1 MGPKSDRKITLP
13 ESKAKELSLNNGE
26 EKELRCKMGER
37 EYEALGRSGGAA
49 AQGRQL
55 GALAMVE
62 GRDCAREEAAG
73 TCLCLQRGAGWCQS
87 ACPGLLGQGERTG
100 REKIMP
106 RVYKNQDNPQKLC
119 QLSLQCGIFSLCL
132 FSAILNSKGI

>member
-55 GALAMVE
+55 GALAVVE
-62 GRDCAREEAAG
+62 GRDSAQRRQLGRVRVCREEQDG
-73 TCLCLQRGAGWCQS
+73 VS
-87 ACPGLLGQGERTG
+87 LLIQGCWG
-100 REKIMP
+100 RERGQAGRKSCHGFTKI
-106 RVYKNQDNPQKLC
+106 RITHRNYAN
-119 QLSLQCGIFSLCL
+119 
-132 FSAILNSKGI
+132 

>member
-49 AQGRQL
+49 AGSWGHWPWWRAGIVPGRRQL
-55 GALAMVE
+55 GRARV
-62 GRDCAREEAAG
+62 CREEQDG
-73 TCLCLQRGAGWCQS
+73 VSLLVRGCW
-87 ACPGLLGQGERTG
+87 G
-100 REKIMP
+100 RERGQAGRKSCHGLAKI
-106 RVYKNQDNPQKLC
+106 RITHRNN
-119 QLSLQCGIFSLCL
+119 
-132 FSAILNSKGI
+132 AN